1 MATNP
6 GHLDRQIDAIRG
18 FNRFYT
24 RRIGLLREHFLGSG
38 FSLPEMRILWEIE
51 GSDQA
56 SVSWIEAE
64 LGLDAGYVSRLVK
77 KLRETGL
84 VESRADAK
92 DRRIRRLRLTE
103 KGRRTFAALE
113 QRSAAEV
120 RGILEAIPAG
130 DRGEMVAS
138 MQSIRTV
145 LERKPSAGHVLQLRE
160 PRAGELGWVVA
171 RHGAIYAQEYGW
183 DATFEGLVAG
193 IVGRFATR
201 FKSGRERC
209 CIAEHQG
216 ERVGCVF
223 LVEKSRTVGQ
233 LRLLLVEPQAR
244 GRGVGRALVRECV
257 RAARANRY
265 RKLVLWTNESLLAAR
280 RIYAE
285 EGFKRI
291 RTDRST
297 PFSQEYWEL
306 AL

>member
-1 MATNP
+1 M
-6 GHLDRQIDAIRG
+6 
-18 FNRFYT
+18 
-24 RRIGLLREHFLGSG
+24 S
-38 FSLPEMRILWEIE
+38 S
-51 GSDQA
+51 
-56 SVSWIEAE
+56 
-64 LGLDAGYVSRLVK
+64 LVK

-92 DRRIRRLRLTE
+92 DRRIRRLRLTD